1 MKIAV
6 IGAGAVGG
14 YYGALLAKRGC
25 DVHFL
30 FHSDFDHVRQNGL
43 LVESVNGD
51 FVLKDLNAYGSP
63 LDMPLC
69 DMGIVALK
77 TTSNNALKH
86 ILPHALKPDAT
97 IVVLQNG
104 LGAEA
109 EMAEIL
115 PDATIIGGLCFLCA
129 NKVGPGHVKHLDYG
143 SIRMGQYRKDG
154 GAAGITDHLKAVRDL
169 FDKAGVPVD
178 VAEDLGRARWEKLVW
193 NIPFNG
199 LSVILNGDTSH
210 LINSDSARS
219 LIRGLML
226 EVIAGGRSCGHDISD
241 DFADLMIQATRQMV
255 AYKPSMQLDYEAKR
269 PMEIE
274 AIYRNPVN
282 AAAESGYVM
291 EKCTVVMM
299 MLAHLDQDGKSAA

>member
-143 SIRMGQYRKDG
+143 AIRMGQYRKDG
-154 GAAGITDHLKAVRDL
+154 GAAGITNPLKAVREL
-169 FDKAGVPVD
+169 FGTADVPVEM
-178 VAEDLGRARWEKLVW
+178 AEDLGRARWEKLIW

-199 LSVILNGDTSH
+199 LSVILNGDTGQ
-210 LINSDSARS
+210 LINSEAAKS
-219 LIRGLML
+219 LVRAIML

-255 AYKPSMQLDYEAKR
+255 AYKPSMKLDFEAKR
-269 PMEIE
+269 PMEIDS
-274 AIYRNPVN
+274 IYRNPVN

-299 MLAHLDQDGKSAA
+299 MLAHLDQTGKSVT